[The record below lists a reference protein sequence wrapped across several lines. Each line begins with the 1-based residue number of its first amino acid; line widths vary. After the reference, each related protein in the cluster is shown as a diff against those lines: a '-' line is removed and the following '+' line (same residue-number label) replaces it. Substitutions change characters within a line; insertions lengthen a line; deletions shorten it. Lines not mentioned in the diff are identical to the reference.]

1 MTPEKLIRA
10 NAIESRLNTLRE
22 QHNKLSTAVKFT
34 DGSVSVSTS
43 SNQKSWIYTS
53 FLDLEVIKA
62 ISLSKIDKEIAAL
75 QAEFEAL

>member
-10 NAIESRLNTLRE
+10 NAIESRLQTLHD
-22 QHNKLSTAVKFT
+22 QHKNLSTAVKFT
-34 DGSVSVSTS
+34 DGSVSVTNS

>member
-1 MTPEKLIRA
+1 MTTEKLIRA
-10 NAIESRLNTLRE
+10 NAIESRLDTLHE
-22 QHNKLSTAVKFT
+22 QRKNLSTAVKFT

-43 SNQKSWIYTS
+43 SNQKAWIYTS

-62 ISLSKIDKEIAAL
+62 ISISKIDKEIAAL